1 MNSGIIAARYA
12 RALVKFIKDKEVG
25 NQVYGQAQQLAYK
38 MVKVPHLRDFIQRHA
53 FLTDEKKIRFME
65 EALGEPLVPE
75 FKRFISLVLEHK
87 RIEFFTFILSSFIS
101 QYEEEMGIR
110 TGTLI
115 VAHPVDGLVERL
127 EEILTPEKHTTICLH
142 TIEDPSLIGGFI
154 FEMDN
159 TRVDAS
165 VKHKLEL
172 IRNNLVRINNRIV

>member
-25 NQVYGQAQQLAYK
+25 HQVYGQAQQLAYD
-38 MVKVPHLRDFIQRHA
+38 MVKVPHLRDFIQKHA
-53 FLTDEKKIRFME
+53 FVTDQKKIRLME

-87 RIEFFTFILSSFIS
+87 RIEFFTLILSSFIS

-127 EEILTPEKHTTICLH
+127 EEIMSPAKSSTMCLH
-142 TIEDPSLIGGFI
+142 VMEDPSLIGGFI

-159 TRVDAS
+159 CRIDAS
-165 VKHKLEL
+165 VKRKLD
-172 IRNNLVRINNRIV
+172 LVRQRLIKINNRIV